1 MATVK
6 IKSNPYERKIEFLSY
21 KEQTGEWE
29 EIQRGNPDS
38 KLREDES
45 DKCFLPFKIKEIVD
59 IILDE
64 YFTGSDKVSLVFEGT
79 KEEYEELKKICELPE
94 IADKVVLSKTKIILE
109 NAKLILGD
117 TKEIFKMVQP
127 IIMKIV
133 RDDEKVKMDLNKV
146 ADALDDIIPICVFG
160 NYSAGKSTF
169 INSLIG
175 HEILPSGG
183 DPVTAKIYKISMSA
197 SDELAKIRFKHWDNE
212 IELLYEEKIFRVRK
226 GNFEDEMLAE
236 LSRIMEENAKED
248 MFTLVNTALEFING
262 YEKKDM
268 DSIEISDVIE
278 VEVPFTKE
286 GVLGRSRNK
295 FVIFDTPGSN
305 SNSNTDHSKV
315 LADALQGFSNGI
327 PVWISQYESVD
338 SNDNAK
344 LCDDVLNIKALDKR
358 FTMIVFNKADTSD
371 LPEGGFSEKQVKNIL
386 EYNSVEKMYAG
397 GIYFVSA
404 IMGLGAKNDGELTD
418 KHYRKTY
425 RSQQK
430 MFSEPDDV
438 DYATLYKYNIMPE
451 QIKNEV
457 VEYSKVCARDKTDL
471 IYANSGLYCIE
482 QEMED
487 FASKYSAYN
496 KCQMVY
502 MFLNEV
508 IHKTNDAIREKTE
521 FLTRTRTT
529 RTKELEAEKQQLIET
544 LSGTTKTKESE
555 FCKESKVFIKTY
567 VDSSLDYSYNPEE
580 LAELDVQITK
590 HNEEEN
596 KFVTQINDY
605 TESVNSLFGHLKSNT
620 QSLLKGNLKESFKA
634 MKDDLVK
641 DYKEMQENKNEMET
655 SRSEI
660 DKATSDEIISIVV
673 GRYKKSIIDAQE
685 KASAVT
691 KKHWM
696 DNAEA
701 LKNTLV
707 AIITGSDALSSKQ
720 REELSEIIINHQG
733 LDVDDEANK
742 IFVKAKY
749 LKGQIFGFR
758 LSTSERLDT
767 KRLADNFTD
776 MITKSIKAMSADLND
791 NCYEAF
797 KIWQTHLCSV
807 IEENIT
813 ELNPQLKQIAELI
826 KEETDKINELAD
838 NQQTISSS
846 LEAIKE
852 LMDWK
857 VLE

>member
-1 MATVK
+1 M
-6 IKSNPYERKIEFLSY
+6 
-21 KEQTGEWE
+21 
-29 EIQRGNPDS
+29 PD
-38 KLREDES
+38 
-45 DKCFLPFKIKEIVD
+45 
-59 IILDE
+59 
-64 YFTGSDKVSLVFEGT
+64 
-79 KEEYEELKKICELPE
+79 
-94 IADKVVLSKTKIILE
+94 
-109 NAKLILGD
+109 
-117 TKEIFKMVQP
+117 
-127 IIMKIV
+127 
-133 RDDEKVKMDLNKV
+133 
-146 ADALDDIIPICVFG
+146 
-160 NYSAGKSTF
+160 
-169 INSLIG
+169 
-175 HEILPSGG
+175 
-183 DPVTAKIYKISMSA
+183 
-197 SDELAKIRFKHWDNE
+197 
-212 IELLYEEKIFRVRK
+212 
-226 GNFEDEMLAE
+226 
-236 LSRIMEENAKED
+236 
-248 MFTLVNTALEFING
+248 
-262 YEKKDM
+262 
-268 DSIEISDVIE
+268 
-278 VEVPFTKE
+278 
-286 GVLGRSRNK
+286 
-295 FVIFDTPGSN
+295 
-305 SNSNTDHSKV
+305 
-315 LADALQGFSNGI
+315 
-327 PVWISQYESVD
+327 
-338 SNDNAK
+338 
-344 LCDDVLNIKALDKR
+344 
-358 FTMIVFNKADTSD
+358 
-371 LPEGGFSEKQVKNIL
+371 
-386 EYNSVEKMYAG
+386 
-397 GIYFVSA
+397 
-404 IMGLGAKNDGELTD
+404 
-418 KHYRKTY
+418 
-425 RSQQK
+425 
-430 MFSEPDDV
+430 
-438 DYATLYKYNIMPE
+438 
-451 QIKNEV
+451 
-457 VEYSKVCARDKTDL
+457 
-471 IYANSGLYCIE
+471 GLY
-482 QEMED
+482 
-487 FASKYSAYN
+487 
-496 KCQMVY
+496 
-502 MFLNEV
+502 EV

-641 DYKEMQENKNEMET
+641 DYKEMQENKNEMDT

-673 GRYKKSIIDAQE
+673 ERYKKSIIDAQG

-696 DNAEA
+696 DNAEV

-720 REELSEIIINHQG
+720 REELTEIIINHQG

-767 KRLADNFTD
+767 KRLADNFND
-776 MITKSIKAMSADLND
+776 MIAKSIKTMSADLND